1 MILLHRGI
9 QRREITWGAEVTTC
23 NALKGFQKSRK
34 RSTNRVRRHG
44 TGPQAVSCHEMSTK
58 YLWLLCWWFPHLS
71 STLRSRGS
79 SKQVRGPLL
88 VSLVSCHPKTAGQGG
103 WLRSRLV
110 VSAGSLW
117 QRGACVSCSHSTS
130 FGKVEK
136 GAGGTRQ
143 HPRFQH

>member
-1 MILLHRGI
+1 MILLRRGV
-9 QRREITWGAEVTTC
+9 QRREITGGAEVTTC
-23 NALKGFQKSRK
+23 NTLKGFQKSRK

-44 TGPQAVSCHEMSTK
+44 TAPQAVSCHEMSTK

-103 WLRSRLV
+103 WLQSRLV
-110 VSAGSLW
+110 VCWQPLAERSL
-117 QRGACVSCSHSTS
+117 CELFPLH
-130 FGKVEK
+130 
-136 GAGGTRQ
+136 
-143 HPRFQH
+143 